1 MTTSRF
7 VTSKSRDNGK
17 DERANCRPGKAG
29 HGRGEATQ
37 QEGQVVPCRDAML
50 YTKEMSIYREI
61 RGQARRTQ
69 IALARYVSMLLL
81 NPAFSPLGVTRLYM
95 HSRSHT
101 FVLMF
106 HESMST
112 LKFSGTSIFH
122 TSTFAAPFQV
132 AAPDRP

>member
-7 VTSKSRDNGK
+7 VTSKARDNGK
-17 DERANCRPGKAG
+17 DERANCRPGKAA
-29 HGRGEATQ
+29 HGRDEATH
-37 QEGQVVPCRDAML
+37 QEGQIVSCRDAML

-69 IALARYVSMLLL
+69 TALVRYVSMLLL
-81 NPAFSPLGVTRLYM
+81 NPGFSPLGVTRLYM

-106 HESMST
+106 HELMST

-122 TSTFAAPFQV
+122 MSTFAALFQV
-132 AAPDRP
+132 VAPDGP